1 MKILFICNKSPWPA
15 KEGGPIAMNNL
26 IEGMI
31 RAGHQVKVLA
41 AVTNKYSISL
51 NEIPESYREKTGL
64 TLAYIDLKIKP
75 LEAFLNLFTK
85 KSYHVERFISKP
97 FVNKLKD
104 ILVKEQF
111 DIVQIELLYMSPYLD
126 IVRKYSSAKVI
137 LRAHNIEHLIWK
149 RVASEERNVVKKLY
163 LKHLA
168 KTLENY
174 EKSVLNKFDGI
185 VPITNKDAE
194 FFKEFSGKPVNAVS
208 FGLNIES
215 IPQISEEAEHALFHI
230 GAMNWIPNQ
239 EGVKWF
245 IDKVWPE
252 ISSRLPR
259 LKLYLAGREMP
270 KWLMELNVKN
280 IVVLGEVPDAYEFIA
295 SKTMLIA
302 PLFSGSGIRIKIIES
317 MAMGKA
323 VISTA
328 IGAEGIDYT
337 NGVDIIIADSK
348 KEFVEAVIKL
358 YNNKQKAFELGNSA
372 KNLVYNQHNINKT
385 TKNLEDFYRKILG

>member
-1 MKILFICNKSPWPA
+1 
-15 KEGGPIAMNNL
+15 
-26 IEGMI
+26 
-31 RAGHQVKVLA
+31 
-41 AVTNKYSISL
+41 
-51 NEIPESYREKTGL
+51 
-64 TLAYIDLKIKP
+64 
-75 LEAFLNLFTK
+75 
-85 KSYHVERFISKP
+85 
-97 FVNKLKD
+97 
-104 ILVKEQF
+104 
-111 DIVQIELLYMSPYLD
+111 
-126 IVRKYSSAKVI
+126 
-137 LRAHNIEHLIWK
+137 
-149 RVASEERNVVKKLY
+149 
-163 LKHLA
+163 
-168 KTLENY
+168 
-174 EKSVLNKFDGI
+174 
-185 VPITNKDAE
+185 
-194 FFKEFSGKPVNAVS
+194 
-208 FGLNIES
+208 
-215 IPQISEEAEHALFHI
+215 
-230 GAMNWIPNQ
+230 
-239 EGVKWF
+239 
-245 IDKVWPE
+245 
-252 ISSRLPR
+252 
-259 LKLYLAGREMP
+259 LAGREMP